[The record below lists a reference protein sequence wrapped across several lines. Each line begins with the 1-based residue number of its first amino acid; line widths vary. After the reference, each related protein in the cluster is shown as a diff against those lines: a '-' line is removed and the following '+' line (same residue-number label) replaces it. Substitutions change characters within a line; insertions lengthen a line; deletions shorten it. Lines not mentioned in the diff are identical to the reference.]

1 MDMKPNLVLNQT
13 SSKFFVKMTGTE
25 GLQNPKNWSQDQT
38 GGSIKDKKTK
48 KRELQPG
55 SEVHFEIK
63 NWTTWVHTSTQER

>member
-1 MDMKPNLVLNQT
+1 MDMKRNLVLNQT

-25 GLQNPKNWSQDQT
+25 GLQNPKNWSQEQT
-38 GGSIKDKKTK
+38 GGSIKEKKTK

-55 SEVHFEIK
+55 SGVHFEIK

>member
-38 GGSIKDKKTK
+38 GGSIKD
-48 KRELQPG
+48 R
-55 SEVHFEIK
+55 
-63 NWTTWVHTSTQER
+63 